1 MSLLEGVLSG
11 VLASLALAVISGFFH
26 MVVKQRFERPPAPSS
41 SPSPQD
47 RSFMEVWECPH
58 CRRLSRIARQCKW
71 CMKDMP
77 ARPRLLTVPEKEYTE
92 QLLLPGPVI
101 RRNPASDDSLP
112 A

>member
-1 MSLLEGVLSG
+1 MSVLQGVLSG
-11 VLASLALAVISGFFH
+11 VLASLALAIISGFFH
-26 MVVKQRFERPPAPSS
+26 MVMKRRFERSPIPAAASA
-41 SPSPQD
+41 PQA

-77 ARPRLLTVPEKEYTE
+77 PRPRLLTVLEKEYTE
-92 QLLLPGPVI
+92 QLLLPGPVT
-101 RRNPASDDSLP
+101 RRDPADGSLP

>member
-1 MSLLEGVLSG
+1 MSLLQGVLSG

-26 MVVKQRFERPPAPSS
+26 MIMKQRFERSSLSPAASA
-41 SPSPQD
+41 QQA
-47 RSFMEVWECPH
+47 RSYMEVWECPH

-77 ARPRLLTVPEKEYTE
+77 PRPRLLTVPEKEYTE

-101 RRNPASDDSLP
+101 RRDPADGSLP
-112 A
+112 T